1 MNMETPQVSPLVLLI
16 DDHALFR
23 TGLRLLLADHWP
35 QAILREADSLDQVL
49 AESGGPSPDLIVLDL
64 HLPGM
69 DGMTGFKALRAH
81 LGPVPVVV
89 VSSFGDETMMRRLRE
104 QGAAGFLTKSV
115 SADALADGLR
125 RVWQGQS
132 VWVGQAGATA
142 VLSGL
147 PAETAQGESGP
158 WTPSPFQRRMLAL
171 WPSHRSNKAL
181 SRALVLSEQQV
192 RAEMSIVMERM
203 GVISREAALKA
214 ATKAGWIEPV
224 AAPAALPNP
233 EKGRSS

>member
-1 MNMETPQVSPLVLLI
+1 MNMETPQATPLVLLI

-35 QAILREADSLDQVL
+35 QAVLREADSLDQVL
-49 AESGGPSPDLIVLDL
+49 AEPDWPRPDLIVLDL

-69 DGMTGFKALRAH
+69 DGMTGFKALRSH

-89 VSSFGDETMMRRLRE
+89 VSSFGDETMMRRVRE

-115 SADALADGLR
+115 SADVLAEGLR

-132 VWVGQAGATA
+132 VWIGQAGTSA
-142 VLSGL
+142 VTGGLSL
-147 PAETAQGESGP
+147 EAAAGEPGG
-158 WTPSPFQRRMLAL
+158 WTPSPLQRRMLTL

-181 SRALVLSEQQV
+181 SRALNMSEQQV
-192 RAEMSIVMERM
+192 RAEMSTVMERL

-214 ATKAGWIEPV
+214 ATKLGWIEPGE
-224 AAPAALPNP
+224 ATSPQSL
-233 EKGRSS
+233 EKGRLL

>member
-1 MNMETPQVSPLVLLI
+1 MSPLVLLI

-49 AESGGPSPDLIVLDL
+49 AEPGDPRPDLIVLDL

-69 DGMTGFKALRAH
+69 DGMTGLKALRAH

-89 VSSFGDETMMRRLRE
+89 VSSFGDETLMRRVRE

-115 SADALADGLR
+115 SADVLADGLR

-132 VWVGQAGATA
+132 LWIGQAGASA
-142 VLSGL
+142 VSGALS
-147 PAETAQGESGP
+147 PETAAGEPGA
-158 WTPSPFQRRMLAL
+158 WAPSPVQRRMLAL

-181 SRALVLSEQQV
+181 SKALNLSEQQV
-192 RAEMSIVMERM
+192 RAEMSTVMERL

-214 ATKAGWIEPV
+214 ATKLGWIDPV
-224 AAPAALPNP
+224 EAVPPPSA
-233 EKGRSS
+233 EKGRLS